1 MARVT
6 SMAFSLPCM
15 KAIRIRRPVRLSKLC
30 QCTSLLFR
38 VWMMPPSV
46 ISASCRYH
54 ILYHGCNNWANQIS
68 CFEVNKCD
76 IYLQTRYIILIYTSR
91 RFMFTVDLD
100 DRQWLQCM
108 CTQIPNAFTIN
119 KVGMDAGVV
128 VNGGASCDVDGRI
141 LSTLSTYWAALFLKV
156 GHTEFAVYAWLRTVC
171 VRKLFSTTVSY

>member
-1 MARVT
+1 MYSYDQKRLRQALSGTGSTYNTPVVDVVSSAGGVSCMARVI

-30 QCTSLLFR
+30 QCTYLLFR

-76 IYLQTRYIILIYTSR
+76 IYLQMRYIILPPDSLYLLLT
-91 RFMFTVDLD
+91 
-100 DRQWLQCM
+100 
-108 CTQIPNAFTIN
+108 
-119 KVGMDAGVV
+119 
-128 VNGGASCDVDGRI
+128 
-141 LSTLSTYWAALFLKV
+141 
-156 GHTEFAVYAWLRTVC
+156 
-171 VRKLFSTTVSY
+171 